1 MEDLFDEVT
10 ATVETEDNKQQDVAK
25 ETTQESK
32 SEDKQEKWRDGF
44 FKEKQAREALAAEN
58 KKYKDA
64 FKALGIEDDPEAAV
78 LKHKAEKTGQTEDEI
93 RAEIERYKA
102 QGKEE
107 AKAELQAQEEQKAI
121 RLKDLEDIKAKFP
134 DCKASDT
141 LELGQEFIDLMRLG
155 RYSAVEAYGI
165 VNRNKPEKKATVSTG
180 STESHGSPNE
190 KTFFTAEEIRQMS
203 PEDERKY
210 HDIIMAT
217 MDKWSK

>member
-1 MEDLFDEVT
+1 MENLFDDAET
-10 ATVETEDNKQQDVAK
+10 TVETAKDKGQDVESK
-25 ETTQESK
+25 PTQESK
-32 SEDKQEKWRDGF
+32 PEDKQEKWRDSF

-58 KKYKDA
+58 KRYKDA
-64 FKALGIEDDPEAAV
+64 FESLGIGKDPEAAV

-93 RAEIERYKA
+93 RAEIELYKA

-107 AKAELQAQEEQKAI
+107 AKAELKAQEEQRAI
-121 RLKDLEDIKAKFP
+121 RQKDLEDIKAKFP

-141 LELGQEFIDLMRLG
+141 LELGQEFIDLMKIG
-155 RYSAVEAYGI
+155 RYSAVEAYDI
-165 VNRNKPEKKATVSTG
+165 INRNKPEKKATVSTG